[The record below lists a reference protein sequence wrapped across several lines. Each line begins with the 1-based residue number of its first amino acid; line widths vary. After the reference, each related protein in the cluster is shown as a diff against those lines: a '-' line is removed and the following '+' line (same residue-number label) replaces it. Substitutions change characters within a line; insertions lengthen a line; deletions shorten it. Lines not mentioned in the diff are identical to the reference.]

1 MGLEI
6 DYAYGQ
12 TKLSEVESE
21 GLKIATITLRE
32 ELDIFEQQNIQEA
45 IEWTIA
51 KKLDSDKLFSVDFT
65 LQLHKRMYGKVWKWA
80 GKFRQS
86 EKNIG
91 VTYYT
96 ISVELQTLLDDAK
109 FWFKNETFTPEVL
122 ALTFKHRLVSIHCFP
137 NGNGRHS
144 RLMADLIMEK
154 LYDGRY
160 FTWGGGSLIQDDQ
173 KRKNYI
179 TALKKADL
187 GNLEELMVFART

>member
-65 LQLHKRMYGKVWKWA
+65 SQLHKRMYGKVWKWA

-160 FTWGGGSLIQDDQ
+160 FTWGGGSLIQEDQ